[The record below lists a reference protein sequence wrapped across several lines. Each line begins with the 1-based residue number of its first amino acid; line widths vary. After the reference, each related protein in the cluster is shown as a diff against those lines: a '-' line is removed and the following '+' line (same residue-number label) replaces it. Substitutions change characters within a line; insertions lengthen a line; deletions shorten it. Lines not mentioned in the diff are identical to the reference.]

1 MVFDVVVSSGAMSTL
16 HLWNRKVYGHGTPAD
31 REAAQERS
39 KRITRETRRMERD
52 GLITPAEGERR
63 RKAAEAAISDAYHPG
78 YKFRAN

>member
-1 MVFDVVVSSGAMSTL
+1 M
-16 HLWNRKVYGHGTPAD
+16 YGHGTPAD